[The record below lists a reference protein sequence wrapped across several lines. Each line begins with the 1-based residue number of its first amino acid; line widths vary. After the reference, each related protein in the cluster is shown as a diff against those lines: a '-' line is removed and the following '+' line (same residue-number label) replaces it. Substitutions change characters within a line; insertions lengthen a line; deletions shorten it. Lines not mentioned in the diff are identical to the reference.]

1 MIWTK
6 SYLTR
11 TKSLDLAIRESV
23 FSSFLF
29 SIGLSYVMT
38 PDEVA
43 FIQQAVI
50 FVSENG
56 WKFLPE
62 YIFYEDTAEWRHRT
76 IKNKKP
82 FRRWLNDVTVVDG
95 KFHYSPK
102 ARSIEGLSTDGD
114 QMKRLFEEYL
124 REAKEE
130 EEKVVKTIRSPH
142 YVVSEYKSGNVKNA
156 QSSLVESYRW
166 YVTPIEAYQ
175 DVRSDYSQQ
184 NEAMLPHL
192 LIDVKSGKSGDVQ
205 IEVEQ
210 NDKTENQSVDVAQ
223 SSSPPVAPSTS
234 SSSTESE
241 TLKRPSATST
251 SSVNPFAVKLAGKKA
266 HAVTPASCGVSA
278 SGREIVPLSV
288 VSMVQEEGVEFHYR
302 TGVDGALEFTAVV
315 PGMDFAERVK
325 HMKKHK
331 ELFPPVPNRLMKLL
345 GQAIGHFDMLHEGD
359 RVMLGLSGGKDSLT
373 MLHCLLQLQRR
384 SPTKFELACVT
395 VDPQTTGFDPRYE

>member
-1 MIWTK
+1 
-6 SYLTR
+6 
-11 TKSLDLAIRESV
+11 
-23 FSSFLF
+23 
-29 SIGLSYVMT
+29 MT
-38 PDEVA
+38 PDEVT

-82 FRRWLNDVTVVDG
+82 FRRWLNDVTAVDG
-95 KFHYSPK
+95 KFHYLPK

-124 REAKEE
+124 KEAKEE
-130 EEKVVKTIRSPH
+130 EEKAVKAIRSPH
-142 YVVSEYKSGNVKNA
+142 YVVSEYKAGNVKNA

-175 DVRSDYSQQ
+175 DVRNDYSQQ
-184 NEAMLPHL
+184 NESVLPHL
-192 LIDVKSGKSGDVQ
+192 LIDVKSGKSVDVPGDMR

-210 NDKTENQSVDVAQ
+210 DDKTENQSADGSVTQPTNPPDVPPTR
-223 SSSPPVAPSTS
+223 SSSA
-234 SSSTESE
+234 ESE

-251 SSVNPFAVKLAGKKA
+251 SASANPFAVKLAGKKT
-266 HAVTPASCGVSA
+266 HAVTPASCGISA

-395 VDPQTTGFDPRYE
+395 VDPQTTGFDPRYER